1 MIMLNVFYRAKPG
14 MREKF
19 VGEVDSS
26 GTLASIRGE
35 KGCGGYE
42 YFASL
47 EDPDRLFLLEQWADE
62 EALTVHQS
70 SPGMAALRTIKEK
83 YVADTEIRRY

>member
-1 MIMLNVFYRAKPG
+1 MIVLNVFYQVRPG

-19 VGEVDSS
+19 VGEVTSS

-62 EALTVHQS
+62 AALAAHQAS
-70 SPGMAALRTIKEK
+70 ANMAALRQLKER
-83 YVADTEIRRY
+83 YLLTTDVRRY